1 MTTVMITGVSRDLAA
16 RFARSLA
23 ADPAHTVIGVDVVP
37 PRHDLG
43 RTTFVRADIRAPLI
57 ATVIADHAV
66 EVIVHM
72 AVVAAPG
79 RLGGRSSMK
88 EINVIGTMQLLA
100 ACQQAESFRKLVVQG
115 SVSVYGAGPRDPARF
130 TEEMGPRSPLRNGFG
145 RDAAEIESYVR
156 GLSRRRPDATVT
168 TLRLAPLMGAG
179 VDSTITAYLALPVV
193 PKIAGFDAR
202 LQFLH
207 PADAVEALLSVVR
220 EDHPGTFNVAAD
232 DVVLLSQALRRLG
245 RPWLDVPRPA
255 APLIAGLAR
264 RAGLTDLSEEQLD
277 VLTYGRAMDIS
288 RFVEAT
294 GWKPRYG
301 SADALAEWAD
311 LTGPGLL
318 DPARTG
324 RLVDTATRWFRG
336 ENDD

>member
-156 GLSRRRPDATVT
+156 GLSRRRPDATV
-168 TLRLAPLMGAG
+168 
-179 VDSTITAYLALPVV
+179 
-193 PKIAGFDAR
+193 
-202 LQFLH
+202 
-207 PADAVEALLSVVR
+207 
-220 EDHPGTFNVAAD
+220 
-232 DVVLLSQALRRLG
+232 
-245 RPWLDVPRPA
+245 
-255 APLIAGLAR
+255 
-264 RAGLTDLSEEQLD
+264 
-277 VLTYGRAMDIS
+277 
-288 RFVEAT
+288 
-294 GWKPRYG
+294 
-301 SADALAEWAD
+301 
-311 LTGPGLL
+311 
-318 DPARTG
+318 
-324 RLVDTATRWFRG
+324 
-336 ENDD
+336 